1 MMTSTPKQLH
11 LQHQILDTIYT
22 RGPISRIDI
31 AHTTGITPATVS
43 NITAQM
49 LDTKLIKETGELSP
63 DRQVGRK
70 KVLLQIQSGRRYFV
84 GCELGANAF
93 YFVLADQSGQ
103 VVARFKHDFP
113 SLFDPNECTPAV
125 FIEALRTFLNQHADL
140 PVEGIGISIP
150 GHYIANKQRIASDYP
165 HWIAFDLAPINQAF
179 DLPIV
184 YENNAHSM
192 ALTERLLAP
201 NQHDDNF
208 IFLHVARGIFCSV
221 IYHQG
226 LYGRKNPLVGEIA
239 HAMVNPEGE
248 ICDCGRHGCLQ
259 TYASEISIIK
269 KARLLYRTA
278 AQTYLR
284 QLASRESDVT
294 LDTVMQAYE
303 LGDDGI
309 LAILDTAIKYI
320 AAELNNLTL
329 TIDAP
334 RLILHGR
341 LFDRPALFE
350 RLQRYLHDNQFEFTS
365 VTPKRLYVKP
375 FTQYDSAMGGVGLAI
390 SSFLLH

>member
-1 MMTSTPKQLH
+1 MTTTAKQLR
-11 LQHQILDTIYT
+11 LQQQILDIIYA

-31 AHTTGITPATVS
+31 AHATGITPATVS
-43 NITAQM
+43 NITASM
-49 LDTKLIKETGELSP
+49 LDNKLINETGEQAG

-70 KVLLQIQSGRRYFV
+70 KVLLQIQPGQRYFI

-103 VVARFKHDFP
+103 VVARFEHDFP
-113 SLFDPNECTPAV
+113 TLFDEHECTPEV
-125 FIEALRTFLNQHADL
+125 FITALRQFLAQHQAL
-140 PVEGIGISIP
+140 SVVGIGVAIP
-150 GHYIANKQRIASDYP
+150 GHYIAEQQRIASDYP
-165 HWIAFDLAPINQAF
+165 HWMAFDLAPINQAF

-184 YENNAHSM
+184 YENNAHCM
-192 ALTERLLAP
+192 ALAERLLAP
-201 NQHDDNF
+201 NQLDDNF

-248 ICDCGRHGCLQ
+248 LCDCGRHGCLQ

-284 QLASRESDVT
+284 QLVARESDVT
-294 LDTVMQAYE
+294 LDTVMQAYD
-303 LGDDGI
+303 LGDDGV

-350 RLQRYLHDNQFEFTS
+350 RLQQYLHDNQFEFTS

-375 FTQYDSAMGGVGLAI
+375 FTPYDSAMGGVGLAI
-390 SSFLLH
+390 NSLLLH